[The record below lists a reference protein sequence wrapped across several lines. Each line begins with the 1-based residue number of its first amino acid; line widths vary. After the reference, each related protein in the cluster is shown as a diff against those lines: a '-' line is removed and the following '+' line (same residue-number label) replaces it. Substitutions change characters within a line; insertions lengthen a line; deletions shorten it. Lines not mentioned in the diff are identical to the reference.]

1 MNLARAPLRIPRTL
15 AVAGTVLSLAAAA
28 HVFAGGELPAPPVLA
43 ALAALTTLAAAPLTG
58 ARLTAPV
65 LAGYLLAG
73 QFALHQAFS
82 AMSGPAVSV
91 ARPAAHA
98 HYGQILPAPGPDAAL
113 QVMPAADPAAAMLG
127 LHVLATLAT
136 ALVLARTEA
145 SLWAVAAWLRILI
158 KPLVPGAMPPVL
170 RLAVIGGRRPARRVA
185 ALGQVSARGPP
196 LGVGRHAALPAI
208 LRRSRIEDP
217 TMNLIQKQRV
227 RLGLALAAGLLIPA
241 VAAGP
246 ALAHDALQST
256 TPAADAT
263 VTSAPGTVSLT
274 LSEPPTDSESLNLS
288 VITVT
293 DGEGKTLSDGKVT
306 VTGATIST
314 TVAPGANGPHKVL
327 WRAVSSDGHP
337 IEGSYSY
344 TVQDPARTASA
355 APAPVSAAP
364 SPAPTPASAA
374 PDTTEFERVK
384 PPNNDNALLTLGV
397 AAAVIAALAGVL
409 FLGRHKRA
417 RNRDS

>member
-1 MNLARAPLRIPRTL
+1 MNVPRAPLRIPRAL

-28 HVFAGGELPAPPVLA
+28 HVSAGGELPAPQVLA
-43 ALAALTTLAAAPLTG
+43 ALAALATLAAAPLTG
-58 ARLTAPV
+58 AKMTAPA

-73 QFALHQAFS
+73 QFAVHQVFS
-82 AMSGPAVSV
+82 ALSGPAVSA
-91 ARPAAHA
+91 ARPAAHV
-98 HYGQILPAPGPDAAL
+98 HGGPILPVPGPETFI
-113 QVMPAADPAAAMLG
+113 QVTPAADPAAAMLG

-145 SLWAVAAWLRILI
+145 SLWALAAWLRILI
-158 KPLVPGAMPPVL
+158 EPPVPGGMLPVL
-170 RLAVIGGRRPARRVA
+170 RLAVIGGRRPARRGS
-185 ALGQVSARGPP
+185 ALGEVPARGPP
-196 LGVGRHAALPAI
+196 LEVGRHAALPAI

-256 TPAADAT
+256 SPAADAT

-274 LSEPPTDSESLNLS
+274 LSEPPTDSKSLNLS

-306 VTGATIST
+306 VAGATIST
-314 TVAPGANGPHKVL
+314 TVVPGANGPHKVL

-337 IEGSYSY
+337 IDGSYSY

-355 APAPVSAAP
+355 APSPASAAP
-364 SPAPTPASAA
+364 SPVPTPASAA
-374 PDTTEFERVK
+374 PGTTEFERAA
-384 PPNNDNALLTLGV
+384 PPNNDNALMTLGI
-397 AAAVIAALAGVL
+397 AAAVIAALAGIL
-409 FLGRHKRA
+409 FLGRRRRD
-417 RNRDS
+417 RNRNS

>member
-1 MNLARAPLRIPRTL
+1 
-15 AVAGTVLSLAAAA
+15 
-28 HVFAGGELPAPPVLA
+28 
-43 ALAALTTLAAAPLTG
+43 
-58 ARLTAPV
+58 
-65 LAGYLLAG
+65 
-73 QFALHQAFS
+73 
-82 AMSGPAVSV
+82 
-91 ARPAAHA
+91 
-98 HYGQILPAPGPDAAL
+98 
-113 QVMPAADPAAAMLG
+113 
-127 LHVLATLAT
+127 
-136 ALVLARTEA
+136 
-145 SLWAVAAWLRILI
+145 
-158 KPLVPGAMPPVL
+158 
-170 RLAVIGGRRPARRVA
+170 
-185 ALGQVSARGPP
+185 
-196 LGVGRHAALPAI
+196 
-208 LRRSRIEDP
+208 
-217 TMNLIQKQRV
+217 MNLIQKQRV

-274 LSEPPTDSESLNLS
+274 LSEPPTNSESLNLS

-314 TVAPGANGPHKVL
+314 TVTPGANGPHKVL

-355 APAPVSAAP
+355 APSAAP
-364 SPAPTPASAA
+364 APASAA

-397 AAAVIAALAGVL
+397 AAAVIAALAGIL
-409 FLGRHKRA
+409 FLGGRKRA
-417 RNRDS
+417 RNKNS